1 MTAYNLSI
9 ISAFSVLLPLA
20 AAIWKRQVIWRK
32 FSLLVLLLLIGGLN
46 DLASYLVIERH
57 GNNMVNS
64 NVYQLV
70 EFVLL
75 VWLFKKWPS
84 NRQNYF
90 HSIILCIGILLW
102 ISNFCILHSFRE
114 NSAVFRV
121 FGSILLV
128 FVCVNQINYTI
139 LNRENSIIFPR
150 MLIKVGFALYFLYKA
165 FIASFELFPI
175 PIHFPYYA
183 QLWYI
188 QCGISIL
195 LNVLIT
201 IAFVC
206 YRSTPP
212 RSILTSGH

>member
-32 FSLLVLLLLIGGLN
+32 FSFLVLILLVGGLN
-46 DLASYLVIERH
+46 DLASYLAIKIH
-57 GNNMVNS
+57 GDNMVNG

-75 VWLFKKWPS
+75 VCLFKKWPS
-84 NRQNYF
+84 YRQNYF
-90 HSIILCIGILLW
+90 HSVILGIGILLW
-102 ISNFCILHSFRE
+102 VLDFCILHSLRE
-114 NSAVFRV
+114 NSSVFRV

-128 FVCVNQINYTI
+128 FVCINQINYTI

-150 MLIKVGFALYFLYKA
+150 MLIKVGFALYFLYKS
-165 FIASFELFPI
+165 FIESFELFAI
-175 PIHFPYYA
+175 PIHYPYYA
-183 QLWYI
+183 RFWYV